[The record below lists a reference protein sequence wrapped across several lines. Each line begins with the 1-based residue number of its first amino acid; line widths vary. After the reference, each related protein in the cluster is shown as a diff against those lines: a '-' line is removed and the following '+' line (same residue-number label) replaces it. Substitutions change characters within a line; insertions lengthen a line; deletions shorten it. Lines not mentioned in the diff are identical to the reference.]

1 MQRRKIMSKNV
12 IVLAMS
18 TLTIERESGTIKK
31 SRFSY
36 KESDNV
42 GEEYFGQMEPISKM
56 ILQREGSLDQII
68 ILSTNNTKQ
77 EIEFLY
83 KGKEMKISA
92 VDFYLQRM
100 NLENSDKVKI
110 VDVEETRMVPAI
122 AQTIELIRNAEQEY
136 KNEKMNLWIDTQGGF
151 RNISMVINAIISLLK
166 DNNIEPSGVYSI
178 NYNRNNKVQRIID
191 QTNTYKV
198 FQFVS
203 GINEFTRCGRAEQ
216 LEDYYESIHQETPED
231 VKKMKQIAEAIQ
243 MCNIFEFD
251 KYLNELRK
259 MYKKMPKVESELL
272 GIFRNQIRQDYGNL
286 LEDSCTGLDIVEW
299 FYKKNFYQQA
309 ITYVEAKLPKEWID
323 KGIIKY
329 TVEPNELEALKK
341 KLHKEYEK
349 DENMVIFQIALE
361 YFKWN
366 EIMKKKKNRV
376 ISVCEFES
384 EESLKS
390 ARSKA
395 YDNVGKRVNLPL
407 KYTYKKDQEYVTE
420 IVGNADIEIQAENE
434 EKVLNLVLLY
444 KLLKKER
451 NNFNHM
457 SENNLRAD
465 QETLGKAIKLFIKI
479 GREVYAE

>member
-1 MQRRKIMSKNV
+1 MRRRKIMSKNV

-18 TLTIERESGTIKK
+18 TLAIEKESRTIIN

-36 KESDNV
+36 IESDKV
-42 GEEYFGQMEPISKM
+42 GEEYFSQMEPISKM

-68 ILSTNNTKQ
+68 ILSTNRTKQ
-77 EIEFLY
+77 EREFLY
-83 KGKEMKISA
+83 KGKEKKISA
-92 VDFYLQRM
+92 VNFYLERM
-100 NLENSDKVKI
+100 HLENSDKVKI
-110 VDVEETRMVPAI
+110 VDVEENRMVPAI

-178 NYNRNNKVQRIID
+178 NYNSNNEVQRIID

-259 MYKKMPKVESELL
+259 MYKEMPETESELL

-299 FYKKNFYQQA
+299 FYKKKFYQQA

-323 KGIIKY
+323 KGIIQY
-329 TVEPNELEALKK
+329 NVEPSEMEALKK

-361 YFKWN
+361 CFKWN

-376 ISVCEFES
+376 ISVCKFES
-384 EESLKS
+384 EESLKL
-390 ARSKA
+390 ARSDE
-395 YDNVGKRVNLPL
+395 YDIVGKSFNLPL
-407 KYTYKKDQEYVTE
+407 KYKYKKGKEYIIE
-420 IVGNADIEIQAENE
+420 ILGNMDIEIQAESE
-434 EKVLNLVLLY
+434 EKALDLILLY
-444 KLLKKER
+444 KLLKNER

-457 SENNLRAD
+457 SENKPRAD